1 MNYFELFDL
10 PMSFEID
17 VNLLNKKYIVLQKQ
31 FHPDYFTQADET
43 EQQDVL
49 EKSSLLCI

>member
-17 VNLLNKKYIVLQKQ
+17 VDLLNKKYIALQKQ